1 MITVRKLRSALMMF
15 TILICQIMLTGASGV
30 TIPEFIEQHKDNEQ
44 IVLNGRTC
52 ARNARLFYVTFISG
66 SSTDD
71 YMKKQTSHLERA
83 AKKIQAQGG
92 ELIICVYNLK
102 LFREVYDDVVK
113 QAKKCNIKCPIIN
126 TTEADTK
133 EAIYGSRSIIAFG
146 GIYVVD
152 SYGRRLCELYKKID
166 TIYIK
171 ENRGET
177 RPYDI
182 KINPRKS
189 WEAELITRSCKDLM
203 QRFAPAPMADKKP
216 ATMAHKKPA
225 PQEQQKKKVKKETE
239 EPARNR
245 WKKLDI

>member
-1 MITVRKLRSALMMF
+1 MVLAALV
-15 TILICQIMLTGASGV
+15 CQLLLTEASGV

-52 ARNARLFYVTFISG
+52 ARNARLFYITFISG

-83 AKKIQAQGG
+83 AKKIQHQGA
-92 ELIICVYNLK
+92 ELIICVYNLRHIK
-102 LFREVYDDVVK
+102 EAYDDVVK

-126 TTEADTK
+126 TEQADTK
-133 EAIYGSRSIIAFG
+133 EAIYGSRAIIAFG
-146 GIYVVD
+146 GIFVVD
-152 SYGRRLCELYKKID
+152 SYGRILCELYKDDD

-171 ENRGET
+171 ENRGER

-189 WEAELITRSCKDLM
+189 WEAELITCSCKDLM
-203 QRFAPAPMADKKP
+203 QRFAP

-225 PQEQQKKKVKKETE
+225 PQEKQKKKAKKETE
-239 EPARNR
+239 RTSPNR